1 MSLFNENFLRET
13 EKFNNHRFNKKDDVQ
28 RLISIVID
36 LRKEEVFN
44 ELIFTAKYLKG
55 LLRVV
60 NKAPGIPEVESI
72 EHVKADI
79 SENMKKVIDQLRS
92 ILSGS
97 KVNTKNFFEENYL
110 SLNQNSFS
118 NLNLLLAD
126 LEAIKKYLNHL
137 KHSQQLY

>member
-1 MSLFNENFLRET
+1 M
-13 EKFNNHRFNKKDDVQ
+13 KKA
-28 RLISIVID
+28 
-36 LRKEEVFN
+36 EVFN

-97 KVNTKNFFEENYL
+97 EVNTINFFEENYL

>member
-36 LRKEEVFN
+36 LRKEEV
-44 ELIFTAKYLKG
+44 
-55 LLRVV
+55 V
-60 NKAPGIPEVESI
+60 NKAPVIPEVESI